1 MCTTQKYNDRANHA
15 RPTSQTVKRGAEAV
29 PPTDERPD
37 LPILSVP
44 ASVLAKSE
52 EIGAI
57 LDLLTEEP
65 KSLLTPRTTLLAIEE
80 AYQLG
85 AASQPERAI
94 RLHLSNERPDGER
107 SDIELTY
114 AALAFYQRQ
123 CIDATTEQGLGEMVT
138 LDELREQIMGRIIE
152 LATSTR

>member
-1 MCTTQKYNDRANHA
+1 MCTTQKYNDRANYA
-15 RPTSQTVKRGAEAV
+15 RLTSQTVKRGAKAA
-29 PPTDERPD
+29 PSTDERPD
-37 LPILSVP
+37 LPTLSIP
-44 ASVLAKSE
+44 ASELAESE
-52 EIGAI
+52 EIIAI
-57 LDLLTEEP
+57 LDLLAEEP

-94 RLHLSNERPDGER
+94 RLYLSSERPDGER

-123 CIDATTEQGLGEMVT
+123 AIDATTEQGLGEMVT

-152 LATSTR
+152 LATLTR